1 MRFTAARAQGALS
14 AAMPFF
20 SKVFKSKDETNKK
33 AAPLTNGNKPVKKP
47 WSDAW
52 LRTRVDPE
60 EVAELLHICTA
71 EIKSRGAIL
80 GERTRMAH

>member
-1 MRFTAARAQGALS
+1 LALLKNCF

-20 SKVFKSKDETNKK
+20 SKAFKSKDKSKK
-33 AAPLTNGNKPVKKP
+33 DANPLVNGYGAQAKPQ

-60 EVAELLHICTA
+60 EVVELLRGCTQ
-71 EIKSRGAIL
+71 ELKSRGQSQGYI
-80 GERTRMAH
+80 